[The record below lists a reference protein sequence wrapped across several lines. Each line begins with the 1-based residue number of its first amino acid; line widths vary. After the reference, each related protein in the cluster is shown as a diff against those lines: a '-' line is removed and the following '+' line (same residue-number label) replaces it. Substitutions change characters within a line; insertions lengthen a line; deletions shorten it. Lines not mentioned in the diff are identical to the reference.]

1 MKDEKHKKALED
13 IKNRGQ
19 QLLKQGEGAKKAT
32 PNKQQELK
40 RIDSGLRKREEEV
53 SPLNVFK
60 DDIKAKGNAADPNV
74 WPGEGQDIGLKI
86 KNYIKDMNKLIDEE
100 VKASGED
107 D

>member
-1 MKDEKHKKALED
+1 M
-13 IKNRGQ
+13 
-19 QLLKQGEGAKKAT
+19 
-32 PNKQQELK
+32 
-40 RIDSGLRKREEEV
+40 
-53 SPLNVFK
+53 NVFK
-60 DDIKAKGNAADPNV
+60 DDIKAKGNAADLNV